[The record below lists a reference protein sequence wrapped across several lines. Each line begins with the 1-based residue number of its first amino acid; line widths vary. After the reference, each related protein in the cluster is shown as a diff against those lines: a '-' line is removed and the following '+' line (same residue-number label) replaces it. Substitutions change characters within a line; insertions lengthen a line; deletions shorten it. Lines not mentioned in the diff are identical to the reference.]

1 MSQSSVLTIGNFDGV
16 HLGHQAILRRARQVA
31 DGCGEP
37 VKALTFDPHPA
48 TILRPDQ
55 VPPRLMTCEDKCRAL
70 LDAGADEVV
79 VLVPDRDLLARSPVD
94 FIRHLCEHQQ
104 PSAVVEGH
112 DFHFGRDRQGG
123 MDDLRRLGEE
133 AGFEVHEVETIE
145 RGLTDLLLAPV
156 RSSLIR
162 WLLGCGRTMD
172 AATCLGRPYV
182 YAGTVQ
188 RGEQRGSTI
197 GISTANLD
205 PAQTPDRMAP
215 GDGVYVGEVELADGA
230 THRAA
235 ISVGVKPTFGERRL
249 LIEAHLIDYDGD
261 LYDQT
266 IAVHFHRWL
275 RDQQRFPSVEAL
287 RDQLQRDIARARQ
300 LPTIRAAG

>member
-1 MSQSSVLTIGNFDGV
+1 
-16 HLGHQAILRRARQVA
+16 
-31 DGCGEP
+31 
-37 VKALTFDPHPA
+37 
-48 TILRPDQ
+48 
-55 VPPRLMTCEDKCRAL
+55 
-70 LDAGADEVV
+70 
-79 VLVPDRDLLARSPVD
+79 
-94 FIRHLCEHQQ
+94 
-104 PSAVVEGH
+104 
-112 DFHFGRDRQGG
+112 
-123 MDDLRRLGEE
+123 
-133 AGFEVHEVETIE
+133 
-145 RGLTDLLLAPV
+145 
-156 RSSLIR
+156 
-162 WLLGCGRTMD
+162 
-172 AATCLGRPYV
+172 
-182 YAGTVQ
+182 
-188 RGEQRGSTI
+188 
-197 GISTANLD
+197 
-205 PAQTPDRMAP
+205 MAP